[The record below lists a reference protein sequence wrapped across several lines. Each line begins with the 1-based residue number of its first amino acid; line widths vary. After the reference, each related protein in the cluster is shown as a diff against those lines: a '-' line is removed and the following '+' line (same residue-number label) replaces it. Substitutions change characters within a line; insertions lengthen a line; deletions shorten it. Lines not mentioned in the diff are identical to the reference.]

1 MRMNDSFK
9 RIPLSILKNTL
20 FRTCRMLVTAILLMA
35 VCLSSVSPITPV
47 SSSDPE
53 GIPGSQLQVDVDVCM
68 TPVIS
73 TDTTWTS
80 GNVYLADCIV
90 TVSAGVTLTVEAG
103 AVVRFGGSGR
113 GLKVLGT
120 LNVTGSEGNPAVFTS
135 LNDDPANSWYGIV
148 MYENSSANLD
158 YASIRYAGSGV
169 CAGGYEDSSYNNCY
183 NRAQL
188 DVRRADLTL
197 NHSEIRNGHV
207 DGVVL
212 DTPGRTPSI
221 QNTTVSNN
229 TNGNP
234 DDMVGLA
241 IYQSSINMQPT
252 YSNLTFSGNDRNKVI
267 IWIPNPDYSLTQ
279 NVVLGGAPIGFGCG
293 FTSCVMQI
301 PNETNLTI
309 QPGSVLDM
317 TTVSSGFRVLSGGT
331 LLLGGTELD
340 PVSIIRGFVEVAF
353 GGVADLNYCDLDEV
367 DSVYYG
373 LYVRS
378 DDVTVSNCAFHDYV
392 FHGIYAYA
400 ESGNALQLEMTNV
413 DVLDNLDDGIHI
425 GTSSSATFDLSLEGG
440 TISGSGDNGITVGG
454 GPASLALKDVVISG
468 NGITGFDGSERNGVY
483 ATVNNVSLI
492 LENVQFNNN
501 VNESL
506 YWNCNGSITA
516 RNLSASGNTR
526 NALALAGCALTTG
539 REWDLA
545 EAGIPVVITNSINV
559 NSGGVVSITP
569 GTTLGFEPG
578 KYLWVNQDGALYALG
593 TADYPIVF
601 SRAYDTQTGPT
612 AWGGLKNEK
621 GTMILRH
628 CDVSY
633 SNFDSP
639 FGAEG
644 YGLILGS
651 SSTTPPTNSVIQN
664 CKIHDNDIG
673 ISAVAPTSST
683 TSILYNEIYDNPT
696 LGVKNAGYGPEA
708 INAYYN
714 YWGDPTGPYNA
725 SLNPGGLGNPV
736 GNNVNF
742 NPFLTTPPEDQTLV
756 GEMWVSSAGPS
767 MISPGEVNDYA
778 IQYLNLTAD
787 PIYDAVAVIQLPLAG
802 TYVSSTEG
810 GTYWPG
816 RHQVFWVLGDI
827 APGTQGMLTA
837 RVRYD
842 WGLAASYRDGSFTM
856 LSGTNYK
863 PDELNRDDY
872 KNYTPDDISSIL
884 RRGQADF
891 DTWRASNPDLETL
904 YSAAVAEGFA
914 FIEASE
920 TSFDGGRVV
929 KTALLR
935 TADKTLARMLNLSSS
950 GVVAI
955 TTDGSTFFK
964 IEDLAGG
971 QLTNL
976 LTLER
981 STWGAWADAEEPG
994 SIQADC
1000 NYARC
1005 MRNCSLKTI
1014 TIEMMKDTAKA
1025 AGTWLFGLPVA
1036 AGLLGSALLVYEVV
1050 TRVADVYVCHEGC
1063 SSNPLA
1069 GCCNP
1074 GDVLWSPSFIGG
1086 SSRCEKYECG
1096 FWNSFPAAPNT
1107 IEVCGEGTRC
1117 VAGNDGYGGCK
1128 PCTEDGGFLNV
1139 VFGPQMVTPTG
1150 CSDDGVNANTPKC
1163 SDLGIRV
1170 AKDPNAIYG
1179 PLGDVL
1185 PEQIMDYRITCENEG
1200 AGDAYGVYILN
1211 ELPAQL
1217 DESTL
1222 VINNGGVYVPAERQI
1237 FWYIGE
1243 LGPKGDPTSEA
1254 EVTYSA
1260 QLKSG
1265 LEIGTAVVNQA
1276 TVYFPSV
1283 PEETPTNTWVNVIYP
1298 LTATPMQLET
1308 DYMTP
1313 LEFALEG
1320 RPAGSLTFNLET
1332 LPFGGTLE
1340 GELPNLTYTPVENF
1354 IGTDFFTFKVSFD
1367 GETSQIAQVTIDVS
1381 TSGDETSPS
1390 VLWVM
1395 PEDQETDVEYSSTP
1409 IYKIPEG
1416 DVYPPVIVAKLS
1428 EKIQEATITSTS
1440 VSVMEVGGAVIPSKA
1455 SFDPATN
1462 QVTIQ
1467 LLAPLMGLKS
1477 YTVTLTTGIMDLNGN
1492 ALSQNY
1498 GWQFFTVI
1506 ANSVFLPIMIK

>member
-1 MRMNDSFK
+1 
-9 RIPLSILKNTL
+9 
-20 FRTCRMLVTAILLMA
+20 MLVTAILLMA
-35 VCLSSVSPITPV
+35 VCLSSVSPVTPV
-47 SSSDPE
+47 TSSSPE
-53 GIPGSQLQVDVDVCM
+53 QPSSSHLLAEENVCAN
-68 TPVIS
+68 PVIS
-73 TDTTWTS
+73 ADTTWTAE
-80 GNVYLADCIV
+80 NVYLADCVV
-90 TVSAGVTLTVEAG
+90 TVSAGSTLTVEAG
-103 AVVRFGGSGR
+103 TVVRFGGSGR

-148 MYENSSANLD
+148 LYENSSANLD

-197 NHSEIRNGHV
+197 NHSEIRDGHV

-221 QNTTVSNN
+221 QNTTIANN

-293 FTSCVMQI
+293 YTSCVMQI
-301 PNETNLTI
+301 PNGISLTV
-309 QPGSVLDM
+309 QPGAVLDM
-317 TTVSSGFRVLSGGT
+317 STLTSGFRVLSGGA
-331 LLLGGTELD
+331 LLVGGTELD
-340 PVSIIRGFVEVAF
+340 PVSIIKGFVEVAF
-353 GGVADLNYCDLDEV
+353 GGVADLNYCDLDGV
-367 DSVYYG
+367 DSVGYG

-378 DDVTVSNCAFHDYV
+378 DGVTIDHCVFHD
-392 FHGIYAYA
+392 FNSHGIYVYS
-400 ESGNALQLEMTNV
+400 EPSQSIHLEATEVELANNHNDGMMITTGTGSSFDMTWN
-413 DVLDNLDDGIHI
+413 
-425 GTSSSATFDLSLEGG
+425 GG
-440 TISGSGDNGITVGG
+440 SVTGSDDNGINVAG
-454 GPASLALKDVVISG
+454 GPVSLTLKDLIISD
-468 NGITGFDGSERNGVY
+468 NGLVPYDWSEKNGLF
-483 ATVNNVSLI
+483 ANSNNVSLF
-492 LENVQFNNN
+492 LENVQITNHPG
-501 VNESL
+501 ESF
-506 YWNCNGSITA
+506 YWYCNGSISA
-516 RNLSASGNTR
+516 KNLSASSNGR
-526 NALALAGCALTTG
+526 DALVLAGCAVTSG

-559 NSGGVVSITP
+559 NTGGVVSITP
-569 GTTLGFEPG
+569 GTTLGFETS
-578 KYLWVNQDGALYALG
+578 KTLSVNQDGALYALG

-673 ISAVAPTSST
+673 ISALAPTSST

-696 LGVKNAGYGPEA
+696 FGVKNAGYGPET

-714 YWGDPTGPYNA
+714 YWGDPTGPYHA
-725 SLNPGGLGNPV
+725 TSNPGGLGNPV

-742 NPFLTTPPEDQTLV
+742 NPFLTTPPEEQTLV

-802 TYVSSTEG
+802 NYLSSTEG
-810 GTYWPG
+810 GIYWPG

-872 KNYTPDDISSIL
+872 QNYSPDDISSIL
-884 RRGQADF
+884 RKDQTDF
-891 DTWRASNPDLETL
+891 DNWRASNPDLETL
-904 YSAAVAEGFA
+904 YNAALAEGFA

-935 TADKTLARMLNLSSS
+935 TSDKTLARMLNLSGS

-955 TTDGSTFFK
+955 TTNGSTFFK

-1063 SSNPLA
+1063 SSNPLT

-1128 PCTEDGGFLNV
+1128 PCTEDGEFLNV
-1139 VFGPQMVTPTG
+1139 VFGPQMVTPTA
-1150 CSDDGVNANTPKC
+1150 CSDDGVNASTPKC

-1185 PEQIMDYRITCENEG
+1185 PEQEMEYRITCENEG
-1200 AGDAYGVYILN
+1200 QGDAYGVYILN
-1211 ELPAQL
+1211 ELPEQL

-1222 VINNGGVYVPAERQI
+1222 VINDGGVYLPAERQI
-1237 FWYIGE
+1237 FWFIGE
-1243 LGPKGDPTSEA
+1243 LAPKGEDGSEA

-1298 LTATPMQLET
+1298 LAATPLELET
-1308 DYMTP
+1308 DYMSP
-1313 LEFALEG
+1313 LGITLTG
-1320 RPAGSLTFNLET
+1320 RPDGSLTFNLET

-1340 GELPNLTYTPVENF
+1340 GELPNLTYTPAENF
-1354 IGTDFFTFKVSFD
+1354 TGTDFFTFKVSLN
-1367 GETSQIAQVTIDVS
+1367 GETSQIAQVTIEVLP
-1381 TSGDETSPS
+1381 TGDETGPS
-1390 VLWVM
+1390 VLWVV
-1395 PEDQETDVEYSSTP
+1395 PANQETDVEYTVSP
-1409 IYKIPEG
+1409 IYQIPEG
-1416 DVYPPVIVAKLS
+1416 GVYAPVIVAKLS

-1467 LLAPLMGLKS
+1467 LLAPLMGMKS
-1477 YTVTLTTGIMDLNGN
+1477 YAVTLTTGILDLNGN
-1492 ALSQNY
+1492 ALSQDY
-1498 GWQFFTVI
+1498 SWQFYTVI
-1506 ANSVFLPIMIK
+1506 ANSIFLPLMIK

>member
-1 MRMNDSFK
+1 MNNSFK
-9 RIPLSILKNTL
+9 RIPLSILKKNL

-148 MYENSSANLD
+148 LYENSSANLD

-197 NHSEIRNGHV
+197 NHSEIRDGHV

-241 IYQSSINMQPT
+241 VYQSSINMQPT

-279 NVVLGGAPIGFGCG
+279 NVDLGGAPIGFGCG
-293 FTSCVMQI
+293 YTSCVMQI
-301 PNETNLTI
+301 PNGISLTI
-309 QPGSVLDM
+309 QQGAILDM
-317 TTVSSGFRVLSGGT
+317 TTLTSGFRVLSGGA
-331 LLLGGTELD
+331 LLLAGTELD
-340 PVSIIRGFVEVAF
+340 PISIIRGFVEVAF
-353 GGVADLNYCDLDEV
+353 GGMADLNYCDLDGV
-367 DSVYYG
+367 DSVGYG

-378 DDVTVSNCAFHDYV
+378 DDVTVSDCVFHD
-392 FHGIYAYA
+392 FAMHGIYGYA
-400 ESGNALQLEMTNV
+400 ESGKALHLDMTNV
-413 DVLDNLDDGIHI
+413 DVLNNLDDGIHI
-425 GTSSSATFDLSLEGG
+425 GTSSGATFDLSLEGG

-810 GTYWPG
+810 GIYWPG

-863 PDELNRDDY
+863 PDDLNREDY
-872 KNYTPDDISSIL
+872 LNYSPDDISSIL

-935 TADKTLARMLNLSSS
+935 TVDKTLARMLNLSSS

-1150 CSDDGVNANTPKC
+1150 CSEDGLNASTPKC

-1185 PEQIMDYRITCENEG
+1185 PEQVMDYRITCENEG

-1222 VINNGGVYVPAERQI
+1222 VINNGGVYMPAERQI

-1243 LGPKGDPTSEA
+1243 LAPKGEDGSEA
-1254 EVTYSA
+1254 EVTYTA
-1260 QLKSG
+1260 QLKPG

-1276 TVYFPSV
+1276 VVFFPSV

-1320 RPAGSLTFNLET
+1320 RPAGSLIFNLET

-1340 GELPNLTYTPVENF
+1340 GQLPNLTYTPVENF
-1354 IGTDFFTFKVSFD
+1354 IGTDFFTFSISLD
-1367 GETSQIAQVTIDVS
+1367 GETSQPTQVTIEVS
-1381 TSGDETSPS
+1381 TSGDLTGPN

-1428 EKIQEATITSTS
+1428 EKIQEESITPSS
-1440 VSVMEVGGAVIPSKA
+1440 VSIMEVGGAVIPSKA

-1462 QVTIQ
+1462 LLTIQ
-1467 LLAPLMGLKS
+1467 LLAPLAGMKT
-1477 YTVTLTTGIMDLNGN
+1477 YAVTMTTDILDLNSN
-1492 ALSQNY
+1492 PLSQDYN
-1498 GWQFFTVI
+1498 WQFFTVI